1 MPNCWTIWKGTSFL
15 GLSTPL
21 FRIFKK
27 NCWMMPKSLIISLE
41 NLSTGHGKKI
51 FCYYHEVV
59 LSMTMLISICRQC
72 HKYGP
77 IYDNVS
83 GSIDMTNMNHE
94 VSKTTNA
101 LNVVGNII
109 IIIGK
114 VGHCCFSGSCCC
126 HLLQM
131 ISTKLFLELML

>member
-1 MPNCWTIWKGTSFL
+1 
-15 GLSTPL
+15 
-21 FRIFKK
+21 
-27 NCWMMPKSLIISLE
+27 MMPKSLIISME
-41 NLSTGHGKKI
+41 NLSTGHGKKQ
-51 FCYYHEVV
+51 FCYHHEVV